1 MVKASILY
9 KYIRKYGFLLCIRI
23 GQQYSEQGNSF
34 FPFNVKGQSKHGCP
48 VVKLILSE
56 FG

>member
-23 GQQYSEQGNSF
+23 GQQCSEKV
-34 FPFNVKGQSKHGCP
+34 NVFS
-48 VVKLILSE
+48 SE
-56 FG
+56 ATL